1 MRRDQFLAI
10 LRFLHDND
18 ETYNNRLVKVKYL
31 VDYLNNTR
39 KNIYAPEDRLS
50 LVESL
55 TLWRGRFIFR
65 QYIKNKGH
73 MYGIKLFV
81 LCQYDGVILRVSV
94 YSGPP
99 SNDDIHSGQTG
110 TIVLQLAHDFLDN
123 VYSLFIDNCYN
134 SVTLAT
140 YLAKRSIYICS
151 TLRSDGKGNP
161 HAVTEANLK
170 KGEFVWC

>member
-134 SVTLAT
+134 SVTLAI
-140 YLAKRSIYICS
+140 YLAKRSTYISS